1 MNAFETP
8 AVIDDSKHLVLRDPL
23 PRPAG
28 QACRVIVLFEDAEDA
43 TATSWPTGYF
53 DEIRI
58 TDPAFERQPQ
68 GVAPAIAPLD
78 A

>member
-28 QACRVIVLFEDAEDA
+28 QSCRVIVLFEDAEDA
-43 TATSWPTGYF
+43 TANSWPASYF

-58 TDPAFERQPQ
+58 TDPAFERQPK
-68 GVAPAIAPLD
+68 GVARRILPLD
-78 A
+78 E